1 MKNRSPVFVVGF
13 TRGGTNILMN
23 MLLSHPDLCKPTG
36 ETAQVFKGR
45 REEPLWRILQRRV
58 CYDFPLRVVAGHDLF
73 DSKNLSPRPG
83 VSKTAARF
91 IDSILHREKV
101 AARTTAQ
108 NKYKFEGVEYR
119 PEEVEQARL
128 LAKNVNGIVFMT
140 DALVRMYPDATF
152 FGLMR
157 DGRALCESHIRRGKT
172 VQRVARMYQRVGRAM
187 VDYRDTYPSFHVV
200 RFEDLIQEP
209 MGVLDFVYTKAE
221 LPRDQ
226 IRKIRLQAKER
237 TTVKGE
243 RRLDAEEDRQVVWY
257 RPDELYSYFDSS
269 VNDHQIAQL
278 SDADREE
285 FEDRV
290 GDVLTDLDYD

>member
-1 MKNRSPVFVVGF
+1 
-13 TRGGTNILMN
+13 MN

-45 REEPLWRILQRRV
+45 CEEPLWRILQRRV

-83 VSKTAARF
+83 VSRTAARF
-91 IDSILHREKV
+91 IDSVLHREKV

-172 VQRVARMYQRVGRAM
+172 VERVARMYRRVGGAI
-187 VDYRDTYPSFHVV
+187 VKYRDTYPSFHVV
-200 RFEDLIQEP
+200 RFEDLIQWP
-209 MGVLDFVYTKAE
+209 TDVLDFVYAKAG
-221 LPRDQ
+221 LPREQ
-226 IRKIRLQAKER
+226 IRKVRLQIKEK
-237 TTVKGE
+237 TSASG
-243 RRLDAEEDRQVVWY
+243 DRQLGAERDRKVVWY
-257 RPDELYSYFDSS
+257 EPDELSSYFDPEI
-269 VNDHQIAQL
+269 NEHQIEQL
-278 SDADREE
+278 DDS
-285 FEDRV
+285 DRV
-290 GDVLTDLDYD
+290 YFEERAGDMISTFGYDMNGDFNREG